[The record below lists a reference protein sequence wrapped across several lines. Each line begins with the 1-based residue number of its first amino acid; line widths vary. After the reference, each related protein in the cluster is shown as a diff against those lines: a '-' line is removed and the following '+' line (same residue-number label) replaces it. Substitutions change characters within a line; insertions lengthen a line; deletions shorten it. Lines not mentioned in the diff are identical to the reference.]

1 MPSVTALVDDRR
13 AGAGARETD
22 SWLVGHGPGVG
33 PFRRSTRRRP
43 DPEVYRPPTW
53 MHSWYRARLLVE
65 IDFVGVVTESIRIS

>member
-1 MPSVTALVDDRR
+1 MTGGRVPV
-13 AGAGARETD
+13 RETD

-43 DPEVYRPPTW
+43 DPEVHRLLRG
-53 MHSWYRARLLVE
+53 MHAWHRARLLVE